1 MIKNINKIN
10 YKKIIY
16 GDICLIGSGP
26 ASLSIL
32 ENLKKTNLKIILI
45 PGGKFNFDKKNQYL
59 YKGVVNNG
67 SYHEQLIKNR

>member
-45 PGGKFNFDKKNQYL
+45 PGGKFNFDKKNPEIYFQDFL
-59 YKGVVNNG
+59 SNK
-67 SYHEQLIKNR
+67 